1 MILSLTDFYRPQ
13 NKEELFDLRHASAR
27 NIIERIFSVIK
38 HKYHI
43 LLIPPEYNMEIQA
56 RIPAS
61 LAAVHNFI
69 HCHQLEEEEEIDED
83 DDAPI
88 GGQVDVDDNDNAA
101 DLADIGLNEPDARR
115 DGIATAMWDQYIQ
128 EHIFQG
134 LPLPGVV

>member
-1 MILSLTDFYRPQ
+1 MISSLTDFYRSW
-13 NKEELFDLRHASAR
+13 NKEELFNLHHASAW
-27 NIIERIFSVIK
+27 NIIKCIFGVIK
-38 HKYHI
+38 RKYHI
-43 LLIPPEYNMEIQA
+43 LLIPPEYNTEIQA

-69 HCHQLEEEEEIDED
+69 HCHQLEEEEEIDKD

-88 GGQVDVDDNDNAA
+88 GGLVDVDDNDDAA
-101 DLADIGLNEPDARR
+101 ELADIGLNEPDTRR